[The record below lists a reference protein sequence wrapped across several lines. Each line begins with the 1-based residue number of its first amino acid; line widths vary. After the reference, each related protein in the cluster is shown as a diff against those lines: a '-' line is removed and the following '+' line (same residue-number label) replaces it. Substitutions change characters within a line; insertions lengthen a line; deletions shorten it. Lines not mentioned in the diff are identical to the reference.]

1 MYPQLTLKGSHTAVC
16 GLSYTKIRKTK
27 RPMRWDWLSHPLGQP
42 VPTHGTIIV
51 FGRKLYLALR
61 RHNVTS
67 VSTYTKTGVRL
78 SIGVG

>member
-27 RPMRWDWLSHPLGQP
+27 RPMRWDWLSQRMGQP
-42 VPTHGTIIV
+42 VPTGGTIIV

-67 VSTYTKTGVRL
+67 VYTYTKTGVRL